1 MRPATGGSPTRP
13 TSRSPAG
20 GRTCTGP
27 STSTAGSSACCCPD
41 AVTWLRPGD
50 SSSALRAGTVPVE
63 VTTDRTPAYPRV
75 LDELIPSALHTVE
88 RYANNPVETDLGRL
102 KARLRPMRVQNVRRG
117 HYELAIEVPDRDQLR
132 RAFDQLAM
140 TICQPVRCQVAAG
153 VEPPDPLAQG
163 RLALCQL
170 ALQFRWFVG
179 RLVLL
184 APGLP
189 PGVISPAVAWVGSG
203 AAPSVGVVVGDG
215 SGESYWLGGN
225 RACVKQSVS
234 HSSAWRHDQPRR
246 ITRAR
251 KVSGLTNA

>member
-1 MRPATGGSPTRP
+1 MLL
-13 TSRSPAG
+13 SRRRDLAAA
-20 GRTCTGP
+20 R
-27 STSTAGSSACCCPD
+27 
-41 AVTWLRPGD
+41 RFFIR
-50 SSSALRAGTVPVE
+50 ALRAGTVPVE

-102 KARLRPMRVQNVRRG
+102 KARLRPMRGLKGHRSARIIAARHAFVQNVRRG